1 MKISGNNDA
10 AIPLIQQYQRE
21 ESIRQ
26 AAKSS
31 KSVPV
36 ETVGLSNEAKEAYA
50 IREMAQSISDVR
62 ADKIKELKGF
72 IEAGTYNVS
81 GEKIAGKIMEEALY
95 DIIA

>member
-10 AIPLIQQYQRE
+10 AIPLIQQYQKE
-21 ESIRQ
+21 ENITRQ
-26 AAKSS
+26 AARG

-50 IREMAQSISDVR
+50 IRKMAQTVSDVR
-62 ADKIKELKGF
+62 TDQIEKLKGL

-95 DIIA
+95 DMLA